1 MTRSSN
7 VAYYLLHKLSD
18 HQICQ
23 FVAHWAILKL
33 VYNQNLAFG
42 NLAFFGL
49 LSYLTKNKFRT
60 RFKLVL
66 RFGTTSNIKSKNV
79 IVKKL
84 PKPGFNTVFKGGSFF
99 GCFWQKLVYF
109 IVNLL
114 AALFDRTAIK
124 QLLNT
129 EHSKA
134 MFEWRATMFE

>member
-1 MTRSSN
+1 M
-7 VAYYLLHKLSD
+7 
-18 HQICQ
+18 
-23 FVAHWAILKL
+23 KL

-49 LSYLTKNKFRT
+49 LSYLTKNQFRT

-66 RFGTTSNIKSKNV
+66 RFGTNSNIKSKNV

-84 PKPGFNTVFKGGSFF
+84 PTPDFNTVFKGGYFF